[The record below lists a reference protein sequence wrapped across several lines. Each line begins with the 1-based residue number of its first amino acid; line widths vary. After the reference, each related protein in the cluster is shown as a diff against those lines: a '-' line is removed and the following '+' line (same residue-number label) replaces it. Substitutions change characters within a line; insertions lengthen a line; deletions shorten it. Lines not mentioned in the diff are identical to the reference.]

1 MRLPAPSE
9 VELQHSQRLA
19 GRIKAAIQENP
30 AGSISFRQY
39 MQMAL
44 YEPGLGY
51 YVAGKNKLGAEGDF
65 TTAPE
70 ISPLFSQCL
79 ANQCAQV
86 LQSNPNAQGKQESYI
101 LEFGAGSGIMAADIL
116 LHLETL
122 GCLPDKYLILE
133 LSPEL
138 QNRQQTTL
146 KQRAPHLLDKVE
158 WLNSLPDKPFQG
170 IILANEVL
178 DAMPVEMFSM
188 VEGEWFSAG
197 VSINDSDTDANEFD
211 LTISNDTV
219 LAPQP
224 IPAALS
230 EKNWQH
236 YPSPYTSEFN
246 PSLSGWINSLSDV
259 LEQGLVLLI
268 DYGYEHE
275 DYYRPERHRG
285 TLLCHY
291 RHHVHDDVLLWP
303 GLQDI
308 TASVDFTAVAK
319 AAETAGLTVSAYTT
333 QANFLF
339 NNGLEPLFNQALDNN
354 PEQQYQLAQQ
364 VRTLTLPSEMG
375 ERFKVISLTK
385 GFTSVEDAHTLSASQ
400 PSDQRHRL

>member
-1 MRLPAPSE
+1 
-9 VELQHSQRLA
+9 
-19 GRIKAAIQENP
+19 
-30 AGSISFRQY
+30 

-51 YVAGKNKLGAEGDF
+51 YVAGKNKLGASGDF

-79 ANQCAQV
+79 ANHCAQV
-86 LQSNPNAQGKQESYI
+86 LQNNQGNQDKREWHI
-101 LEFGAGSGIMAADIL
+101 LEFGAGRGVMAADIL

-122 GCLPDKYLILE
+122 DCLPDKYFILE

-146 KQRAPHLLDKVE
+146 KQRAPHLFNKVE
-158 WLNSLPDKPFQG
+158 WLSHLPDTPFQG

-178 DAMPVEMFSM
+178 DAMPVEMFSI
-188 VEGEWFSAG
+188 VDGEWFSAG
-197 VSINDSDTDANEFD
+197 VSINDSGTDANEFD
-211 LTISNDTV
+211 LTISNDPA
-219 LAPQP
+219 LISQP

-230 EKNWQH
+230 KKNWQH
-236 YPSPYTSEFN
+236 YPSPYISEFN
-246 PSLSGWINSLSDV
+246 PNLAGWINSLADV
-259 LEQGLVLLI
+259 LEKGLVLLI
-268 DYGYEHE
+268 DYGYEYE
-275 DYYRPERHRG
+275 DYYRPERDRG

-291 RHHVHDDVLLWP
+291 RHHVHDDALLWP

-308 TASVDFTAVAK
+308 TASVDFTAVAE
-319 AAETAGLTVSAYTT
+319 AAEAAGFTVAGYTT

-339 NNGLEPLFNQALDNN
+339 SNGLEPLFNQALASH
-354 PEQQYQLAQQ
+354 PEQQYPLAQQ

-385 GFTSVEDAHTLSASQ
+385 GFTSAEDAHTLRSSQ
-400 PSDQRHRL
+400 NFDQRYRL